1 MIKETIWVNILV
13 IGSGGRE
20 HALCW
25 ALLKSPL
32 CQQLYCAPG
41 NGGIEAIAQCVTLD
55 ALDHDAVADFC
66 FAKKIGLVVIG
77 PEAPL
82 VAGLVDHL
90 SALGIKAFG
99 PSAKAA
105 RLEGSKGFTKDLCAK
120 YQIPTARYGRFQKA
134 ADAKAYAAKQALPLV
149 IKADGLAAGKGVIIA
164 ESQHEAETAIDDI
177 LGGQF
182 GEAGADLVIEEFM
195 HGEEASFFALVDGD
209 TALPLAGAQDHK
221 RVGDGD
227 TGPNTGGMGA
237 YSPASVL
244 DTDMQDRVMADIIR
258 PTLAAM
264 KAEGCPYKGVL
275 YAGLMITEEGP
286 KLIEYNARFG
296 DPECQVL
303 MMRLA
308 SDIVPALMACID
320 GGVADMALQ
329 WRKEAV
335 LTVVMATKGYPGT
348 YEKGSVIKGLDAAS
362 QMPDVEIFH
371 AGTQRSRNGEIVTI
385 GGRVLNITASG
396 KTVAEAKERAYAAIE
411 KIQWPQ
417 GFCRSDIGWRAL

>member
-1 MIKETIWVNILV
+1 
-13 IGSGGRE
+13 
-20 HALCW
+20 
-25 ALLKSPL
+25 
-32 CQQLYCAPG
+32 
-41 NGGIEAIAQCVTLD
+41 
-55 ALDHDAVADFC
+55 
-66 FAKKIGLVVIG
+66 
-77 PEAPL
+77 
-82 VAGLVDHL
+82 
-90 SALGIKAFG
+90 
-99 PSAKAA
+99 
-105 RLEGSKGFTKDLCAK
+105 
-120 YQIPTARYGRFQKA
+120 
-134 ADAKAYAAKQALPLV
+134 
-149 IKADGLAAGKGVIIA
+149 
-164 ESQHEAETAIDDI
+164 
-177 LGGQF
+177 
-182 GEAGADLVIEEFM
+182 
-195 HGEEASFFALVDGD
+195 
-209 TALPLAGAQDHK
+209 
-221 RVGDGD
+221 
-227 TGPNTGGMGA
+227 
-237 YSPASVL
+237 
-244 DTDMQDRVMADIIR
+244 MADIIR

-320 GGVADMALQ
+320 GRVADMALQ

-371 AGTQRSRNGEIVTI
+371 AGTQRSRNGEIVAI

>member
-1 MIKETIWVNILV
+1 MNILV

-320 GGVADMALQ
+320 GRVADMALQ

-371 AGTQRSRNGEIVTI
+371 AGTQRSRNGEIVAI

>member
-1 MIKETIWVNILV
+1 MNILV

-237 YSPASVL
+237 ILP
-244 DTDMQDRVMADIIR
+244 
-258 PTLAAM
+258 PP
-264 KAEGCPYKGVL
+264 C
-275 YAGLMITEEGP
+275 
-286 KLIEYNARFG
+286 LIQT
-296 DPECQVL
+296 C
-303 MMRLA
+303 
-308 SDIVPALMACID
+308 
-320 GGVADMALQ
+320 
-329 WRKEAV
+329 
-335 LTVVMATKGYPGT
+335 
-348 YEKGSVIKGLDAAS
+348 
-362 QMPDVEIFH
+362 
-371 AGTQRSRNGEIVTI
+371 
-385 GGRVLNITASG
+385 
-396 KTVAEAKERAYAAIE
+396 KTV
-411 KIQWPQ
+411 
-417 GFCRSDIGWRAL
+417 